1 MKRILSLTLVLLL
14 LLSVTAFADYSYLLR
29 DDADLL
35 TYEEEEQLTEKLGL
49 LRDKHGIDFAVV
61 TSDSLYGYSDVV
73 DAAIYAYESSGF
85 AVDGVLLFICMDTR
99 EWYVLTSGV
108 CRNEITDGEIMDFED
123 DMLDDL
129 GNGYYYYAFETFA
142 VGAADAFVFG
152 DSYDYDYDADY
163 SNEDEEFSV
172 MGTLLGSLVIG
183 LIVALIVTGIMKSQL
198 KSVKAQTRATSYM
211 VSGSLNLTESNE
223 LFLYKTVTKHKKADN
238 NSSGGSRSSGGGVSR
253 SSGRSYGGR
262 GGRF

>member
-35 TYEEEEQLTEKLGL
+35 TSDEEAQLAEKLGL
-49 LRDKHGIDFAVV
+49 LQDKHGIDFAVV

-123 DMLDDL
+123 DMLDEL
-129 GNGYYYYAFETFA
+129 SNGYYYYAFETFA
-142 VGAADAFVFG
+142 VGAADALVFG

-163 SNEDEEFSV
+163 NEDAEFSV
-172 MGTLLGSLVIG
+172 TGTILGSLVIG
-183 LIVALIVTGIMKSQL
+183 LIAALIVTGVMRAQL
-198 KSVKAQTRATSYM
+198 KSVKAQDRAASYI
-211 VSGSLNLTESNE
+211 VSGSMRLTESHD
-223 LFLYKTVTKHKKADN
+223 LFLYKTVSKQKKADN